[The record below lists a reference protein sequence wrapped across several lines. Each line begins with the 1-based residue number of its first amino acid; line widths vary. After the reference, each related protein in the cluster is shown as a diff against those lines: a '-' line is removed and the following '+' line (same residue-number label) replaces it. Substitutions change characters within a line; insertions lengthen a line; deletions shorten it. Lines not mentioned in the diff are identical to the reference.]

1 VLMRRAKVTTTAN
14 GSSAVADA
22 GGYEESKT
30 NDQAKRRRGDLLEDG
45 NEGNATKRSRTVQEA
60 EVSVSQEL
68 MNDLEDSD
76 DEGESCEGQAPNEKM
91 ENIEGS
97 VTMEP
102 SKCLSAAA
110 EKDDMYSRWQSSDDI
125 EWELIVSSTTEE
137 DEVK

>member
-1 VLMRRAKVTTTAN
+1 MLMRRAKVTTTAN
-14 GSSAVADA
+14 GSSVVADA

-91 ENIEGS
+91 EKNEGS
-97 VTMEP
+97 ATMEP

>member
-1 VLMRRAKVTTTAN
+1 MLMRRAKVTTTAN

-45 NEGNATKRSRTVQEA
+45 NEGNATKRSRTLQEA

-76 DEGESCEGQAPNEKM
+76 DEGESCERQAPNEKM
-91 ENIEGS
+91 EIIEGS

>member
-1 VLMRRAKVTTTAN
+1 MLMRRAKVTTTAN

>member
-1 VLMRRAKVTTTAN
+1 MRRAKVTTTAN